1 MSLLKLPDLT
11 LKLLPFAALFGA
23 ALITVPLQL
32 VAFLAYDIWLWTGF
46 PLGLL
51 YGAGALLLG
60 LRLAGPMLDRRMP
73 ELLATVTARQ

>member
-1 MSLLKLPDLT
+1 MTKGLLT
-11 LKLLPFAALFGA
+11 FAALFGA
-23 ALITVPLQL
+23 VLITVPLQL
-32 VAFLAYDIWLWTGF
+32 IAFLAADLWLWVGL

-60 LRLAGPMLDRRMP
+60 LRLAGPMLDGWMP

>member
-1 MSLLKLPDLT
+1 MAKGLLT
-11 LKLLPFAALFGA
+11 FAALFGA
-23 ALITVPLQL
+23 ALLTAPLQL
-32 VAFLAYDIWLWTGF
+32 LAFLAHDVWLWAGL